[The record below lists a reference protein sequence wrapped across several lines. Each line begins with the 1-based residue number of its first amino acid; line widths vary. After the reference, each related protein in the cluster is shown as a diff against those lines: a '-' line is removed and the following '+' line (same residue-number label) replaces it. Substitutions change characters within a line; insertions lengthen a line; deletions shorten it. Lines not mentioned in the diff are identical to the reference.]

1 MEGFPIGGGGW
12 AAELAAGWGCCHG
25 GRLPVAGVE
34 VVVVSVRKTNK
45 KQFNRLT
52 HTSLKYTACGM
63 HTYSA
68 AMAMGH

>member
-34 VVVVSVRKTNK
+34 VVVVSVTKDKKKKKTQTQLNTQK
-45 KQFNRLT
+45 L
-52 HTSLKYTACGM
+52 SLAL
-63 HTYSA
+63 S
-68 AMAMGH
+68 

>member
-34 VVVVSVRKTNK
+34 VVVVSVTKDKKKNTNTIEHSK
-45 KQFNRLT
+45 IESCVELIEC
-52 HTSLKYTACGM
+52 HTL
-63 HTYSA
+63 
-68 AMAMGH
+68 